1 MLTLSGAAEFA
12 GLSEQSL
19 FPAEQRATGEREVAF
34 PTRSDTLTPVTF
46 GAMTLE
52 VPRVSLFAAQDIH
65 VAGFRMFGLENRWA
79 NEESLVSDPALMT
92 MYMNRKLDVGQRENL
107 PDPFPPETAQPVQ
120 HEVDLGGEV
129 LLASSDEPSNFGS
142 WMFRILPKILL
153 GTDARHVAGIF
164 VYRAQEWMRAV
175 LECTRFAGEIVH
187 HEPTQTYRIR
197 NAVIPSLPA
206 PQAYLRPEV
215 RAALWSL
222 HERAPSTASLGEKL
236 YVSRRSQALRRHGF
250 RVLENE
256 TAVVERLVEHGFVEF
271 TPENHS
277 FRDQLAIF
285 DRARV
290 IVGAGGSNMFGCLF
304 ARHAEFIVDLESCD
318 DWVFAHRN
326 VLASTDA
333 SFSIVRGV
341 QTGRGSAWHRNWTID
356 EQALL
361 DGLGAFGLL

>member
-1 MLTLSGAAEFA
+1 MLTLSGATEFTA
-12 GLSEQSL
+12 LGEQAIL
-19 FPAEQRATGEREVAF
+19 PAEQRLTGEREVAF

-46 GAMTLE
+46 NAMTLE
-52 VPRVSLFAAQDIH
+52 VPRMSLFAAPEVS
-65 VAGFRMFGLENRWA
+65 VAGFRMFGMENRWA

-92 MYMNRKLDVGQRENL
+92 MYMNRKLEMGQRENL
-107 PDPFPPETAQPVQ
+107 AEPFPPETDEPAQ
-120 HEVDLGGEV
+120 HTVDIGGEI
-129 LLASSDEPSNFGS
+129 LIASSDEPSNYGS

-164 VYRAQEWMRAV
+164 VYSPQAWMKAV
-175 LECTRFAGEIVH
+175 LETTRFGGQFVH

-215 RAALWSL
+215 RGALWSL
-222 HERAPSTASLGEKL
+222 HERAPSTASLGDKL

-256 TAVVERLVEHGFVEF
+256 TAVVERLVERGFVEF
-271 TPENHS
+271 TPEDHS

-341 QTGRGSAWHRNWTID
+341 QTGRGNPWHRNWIID
-356 EQALL
+356 ADGLL
-361 DGLGAFGLL
+361 DGLATLGLA

>member
-1 MLTLSGAAEFA
+1 MLTLSGPAD
-12 GLSEQSL
+12 LPSLREQTL
-19 FPAEQRATGEREVAF
+19 LPGETRVTGQREVAF
-34 PTRSDTLTPVTF
+34 PGQSDALTPITF
-46 GAMTLE
+46 NEMTLE
-52 VPRVSLFAAQDIH
+52 VPPFSLFAAPEAS
-65 VAGFRMFGLENRWA
+65 VAGFRLFGIEGRHA

-92 MYMNRKLDVGQRENL
+92 MYLNRKLELGQRENL
-107 PDPFPPETAQPVQ
+107 PDPLRLEDDPNATVI
-120 HEVDLGGEV
+120 DIGGEV
-129 LLASSDEPSNFGS
+129 LLACSDEPSNFGS

-153 GTDARHVAGIF
+153 ATDARPLAGIF
-164 VYRAQEWMRAV
+164 VYSPQEWMKAV
-175 LECTRFAGEIVH
+175 LAATGFAGEILH
-187 HEPTQTYRIR
+187 HEPTWTYRVR

-215 RAALWSL
+215 RAALWSM

-236 YVSRRSQALRRHGF
+236 YISRRSQALRRHGF

-318 DWVFAHRN
+318 EWVFAHRN

-341 QTGRGSAWHRNWTID
+341 QTGRGNAWHRNWVID
-356 EQALL
+356 DNVLL
-361 DGLGAFGLL
+361 AGLATLGLL